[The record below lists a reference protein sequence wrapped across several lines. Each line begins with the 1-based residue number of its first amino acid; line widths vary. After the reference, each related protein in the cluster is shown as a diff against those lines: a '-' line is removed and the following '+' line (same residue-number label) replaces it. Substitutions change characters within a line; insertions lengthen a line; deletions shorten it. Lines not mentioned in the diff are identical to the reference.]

1 MMCSWP
7 AFATGEMH
15 TDNAGQRRPGPGTAG
30 FQLIFSTDAIHRY
43 LATMAK
49 MTPGEEQAVSA
60 TEARSKLSDLI
71 SQAQYSEERT
81 ILTRHDKPVAALVS
95 MEDLKA
101 LRKLEDATDVARARE
116 SIEDARKHGG
126 TKPLEEF
133 RKELEA
139 RRDE

>member
-1 MMCSWP
+1 
-7 AFATGEMH
+7 
-15 TDNAGQRRPGPGTAG
+15 
-30 FQLIFSTDAIHRY
+30 
-43 LATMAK
+43 MAE
-49 MTPGEEQAVSA
+49 MTPEEERAVSA

-101 LRKLEDATDVARARE
+101 LRKLEDATDVARAQE
-116 SIEDARKHGG
+116 SIEDARKNRG
-126 TKPLEEF
+126 TKPLDEF

-139 RRDE
+139 GRDK

>member
-1 MMCSWP
+1 M
-7 AFATGEMH
+7 AEM
-15 TDNAGQRRPGPGTAG
+15 
-30 FQLIFSTDAIHRY
+30 SSE
-43 LATMAK
+43 
-49 MTPGEEQAVSA
+49 EEQAVSA

-139 RRDE
+139 RREE

>member
-1 MMCSWP
+1 
-7 AFATGEMH
+7 
-15 TDNAGQRRPGPGTAG
+15 
-30 FQLIFSTDAIHRY
+30 
-43 LATMAK
+43 MAK

>member
-1 MMCSWP
+1 
-7 AFATGEMH
+7 
-15 TDNAGQRRPGPGTAG
+15 
-30 FQLIFSTDAIHRY
+30 
-43 LATMAK
+43 MAE
-49 MTPGEEQAVSA
+49 MTPEEEQAVSA
-60 TEARSKLSDLI
+60 TEARSELSDLI
-71 SQAQYSEERT
+71 SRAQYSEERT

-139 RRDE
+139 RREE

>member
-1 MMCSWP
+1 
-7 AFATGEMH
+7 
-15 TDNAGQRRPGPGTAG
+15 
-30 FQLIFSTDAIHRY
+30 
-43 LATMAK
+43 MAE
-49 MTPGEEQAVSA
+49 MTPEEEQAVSA

-71 SQAQYSEERT
+71 SRAQYSEERT
-81 ILTRHDKPVAALVS
+81 ILTRHGKPVAALVS

-133 RKELEA
+133 REELEA

>member
-1 MMCSWP
+1 M
-7 AFATGEMH
+7 AEM
-15 TDNAGQRRPGPGTAG
+15 PPE
-30 FQLIFSTDAIHRY
+30 
-43 LATMAK
+43 
-49 MTPGEEQAVSA
+49 EEQAVSA
-60 TEARSKLSDLI
+60 TDARSKLSDLI

-116 SIEDARKHGG
+116 SIEDARKNGG
-126 TKPLEEF
+126 TKPLDEF

-139 RRDE
+139 GRDE

>member
-1 MMCSWP
+1 MTLASGARGP
-7 AFATGEMH
+7 AVEDPSFFDRYRPQPPFVTMADKTGE
-15 TDNAGQRRPGPGTAG
+15 
-30 FQLIFSTDAIHRY
+30 
-43 LATMAK
+43 
-49 MTPGEEQAVSA
+49 EERAVSA
-60 TEARSKLSDLI
+60 TEARSELSDLI

-133 RKELEA
+133 RKELETG
-139 RRDE
+139 RDK